1 MSMVRAEENQD
12 FFLILE
18 GTNKNG
24 TGCLYILITSWKV
37 SFAQPAAPTLA
48 ATSFTAAQSVPPA
61 AAPGSWA
68 QSAVPVAGSSHC
80 TAPATE
86 PARNDLHCANERDAD
101 VTAMPL
107 THYSDQRPTTT
118 HYASHSPGLS
128 TEDIKDLVNL
138 ATLIFRECPPVDD
151 NSLGNLWVL
160 LDGERGKKAGVLPDL
175 NENAFIARATRDTAL
190 REDCKKAMQSHVL
203 DDLLRNSSIIR
214 IEGVKDVNPLLQSAV
229 EEDWGRPY
237 VGDYANTFVDSIN
250 ETLCSP
256 ANQGGYSNLG
266 SIIQSSGYGKSRM
279 VDEVSDKYFTFPFN
293 VRPEKEKGSLAYPPP
308 DDSVRDYFTDPMAN
322 SDNARLRDSLFFF
335 HLFLLTQETLDAE
348 FVEVQA
354 LPHAWRDW
362 LKQSTHPG
370 WGKDRQRMKG
380 QPRGVNRSVLYEEA
394 INRYLKTH
402 VGSKR
407 PCWDDIGSCIRGL
420 EEAVIGL
427 LKRLGAMNTTG
438 LTLFLYFDEVHSLF
452 GGNTVAQIYSAPP
465 SHPSPMQIL
474 GLLQLQRA
482 RRLKVTITDLV
493 KISYLATLG
502 RPLWSV
508 LRAKPQQLMHLA
520 IGKLSATPVVSYN
533 APIHTLGP
541 SLTEPPRYTK
551 SIAITDNEDSF
562 VPDSLAAFAAVSTRV
577 LIDVETRR
585 ETARRL
591 ISMLVCNHLRT
602 VFLAPAHREY
612 MRTGTPSEPILA
624 EAAAVIM
631 HESQVLMVKFLE
643 AVLASNLIEKGERGE
658 LVARALL
665 IMAIDRAIHME
676 RLKPGAKPLQ
686 SLYDKDLPVYHR
698 TVSVKSFIEAL
709 VSGSNQNVLLKSR
722 PLNISSDMNPATF
735 EEAFKHGY
743 VCFTHFVRSE
753 NATNTTAFLAFTRG
767 AALQFS
773 FDHSTWD
780 IGIPVAIFDVKYIK
794 EYKGV
799 EKVPL
804 SRARWTM
811 LLFSIKARG
820 TARPASYTMNPDSAG
835 FWTALPPQPGEG
847 RQGKKRKH
855 TENEDEE
862 RNLHDSVP
870 VAVFLME
877 LDISGDRARSKVEAK
892 AAASRTMARETGKA
906 DASRATT
913 KTQVSASQTTTRKI
927 KAKDTA
933 SPATT
938 RAIKQHSRYAF
949 TIVGCSSS
957 VYSVIDPS
965 EKDSYRAV
973 LSAGTL
979 LDEHPLS
986 HQKGFGDEDDSESQ
1000 AETDIEMDDET
1011 IQTKL

>member
-1 MSMVRAEENQD
+1 MV
-12 FFLILE
+12 
-18 GTNKNG
+18 
-24 TGCLYILITSWKV
+24 
-37 SFAQPAAPTLA
+37 
-48 ATSFTAAQSVPPA
+48 
-61 AAPGSWA
+61 
-68 QSAVPVAGSSHC
+68 H
-80 TAPATE
+80 
-86 PARNDLHCANERDAD
+86 
-101 VTAMPL
+101 
-107 THYSDQRPTTT
+107 
-118 HYASHSPGLS
+118 
-128 TEDIKDLVNL
+128 
-138 ATLIFRECPPVDD
+138 
-151 NSLGNLWVL
+151 
-160 LDGERGKKAGVLPDL
+160 
-175 NENAFIARATRDTAL
+175 
-190 REDCKKAMQSHVL
+190 
-203 DDLLRNSSIIR
+203 
-214 IEGVKDVNPLLQSAV
+214 
-229 EEDWGRPY
+229 
-237 VGDYANTFVDSIN
+237 
-250 ETLCSP
+250 
-256 ANQGGYSNLG
+256 
-266 SIIQSSGYGKSRM
+266 
-279 VDEVSDKYFTFPFN
+279 EVSEKYFTFPFN
-293 VRPEKEKGSLAYPPP
+293 VRPETEKGSLAYPPP
-308 DDSVRDYFTDPMAN
+308 DDSVRDYFTVPIVDSGN
-322 SDNARLRDSLFFF
+322 VRLRDSLFFR
-335 HLFLLTQETLDAE
+335 HLFLLTRETLDAD
-348 FVEVQA
+348 FAEVQA

-394 INRYLKTH
+394 INRALNDLAGTTLVLAVRK
-402 VGSKR
+402 
-407 PCWDDIGSCIRGL
+407 L

-427 LKRLGAMNTTG
+427 LKRLGAIKTTG

-452 GGNTVAQIYSAPP
+452 GAHGDTVDQTRWDILCSTLASITNAVVRHPKITSADTTSATAEGTADEGNMADVQFE
-465 SHPSPMQIL
+465 
-474 GLLQLQRA
+474 GDD
-482 RRLKVTITDLV
+482 KVTARTKVFCVSLSTASHFPSIVRPKHMASSARAVHPHVNLFPPYTTTPFDINTLDPGKVKIVDLV

-520 IGKLSATPVVSYN
+520 IGKLSATPVVSYK

-541 SLTEPPRYTK
+541 SLTEPPRYTN

-562 VPDSLAAFAAVSTRV
+562 VSDSLADFAAVSTRV

-585 ETARRL
+585 ETAHRL
-591 ISMLVCNHLRT
+591 ISTLVCNHLRT
-602 VFLAPAHREY
+602 VFSASAHCEY
-612 MRTGTPSEPILA
+612 MMTGTPSEPILA

-631 HESQVLMVKFLE
+631 HESQVSMVKFLQ
-643 AVLASNLIEKGERGE
+643 AVLASNLISKGERGE

-686 SLYDKDLPVYHR
+686 SLYDQDLPVYHR

-709 VSGSNQNVLLKSR
+709 VSGSSNQDVLLKSR
-722 PLNISSDMNPATF
+722 PQNISSDKNPATF
-735 EEAFKHGY
+735 EETFEHGY

-773 FDHSTWD
+773 FDHPTWD

-794 EYKGV
+794 EYRGV

-820 TARPASYTMNPDSAG
+820 TAQPASYSDSAG
-835 FWTALPPQPGEG
+835 FWTALPPHAGEG

-855 TENEDEE
+855 TEDEDEDENENEE

-877 LDISGDRARSKVEAK
+877 LVISGDRARSKVEAK
-892 AAASRTMARETGKA
+892 AAASRTRTRDTGKA
-906 DASRATT
+906 TASRATT
-913 KTQVSASQTTTRKI
+913 KTQVPASQTTTRKI
-927 KAKDTA
+927 EAEDAA

-938 RAIKQHSRYAF
+938 RAIKQHPRYAF

-965 EKDSYRAV
+965 EKDNYRAV

-986 HQKGFGDEDDSESQ
+986 HQKGV
-1000 AETDIEMDDET
+1000 
-1011 IQTKL
+1011 